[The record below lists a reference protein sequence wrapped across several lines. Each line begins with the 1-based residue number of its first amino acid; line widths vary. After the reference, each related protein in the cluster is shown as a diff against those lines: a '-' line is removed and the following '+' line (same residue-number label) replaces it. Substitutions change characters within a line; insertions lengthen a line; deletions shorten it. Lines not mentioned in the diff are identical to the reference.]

1 MIRSLVATCLLLL
14 GAHSVT
20 AQTPGSDLEIIIDE
34 GAVGA
39 IEIAVA
45 PFGWAGPGRAPV
57 DLAQVVMNDLRRS
70 GVFLPMARAELP
82 ERPVGDRDINFP
94 LWRRTTSYLVVGNV
108 LPGAKGRY
116 IVQFRLFDVL
126 KRDERLGLGG
136 TQLTGLQFDRSA
148 AELRGTAHD
157 ISDRIYEAITGR
169 PGAFNTRIA
178 YITEHTKRSGK
189 KDYSLKIADS
199 DGFNA
204 ASVLNSVQPI
214 MSPNWSPDGAR
225 LAYVS
230 FEGRRASIFLQDL
243 ATGSRQKLTSFPG
256 INGAPAFSPDGTR
269 MAMTL
274 SKDGNPEVYVIHLRS
289 RNLTRLTNNPAIDT
303 EPAWAPDGRS
313 LVFTSDRS
321 GRPQIYRVSVNG
333 GTAQRLSFQGAYNA
347 GASYSPNGREL
358 AIVHSAGKGYQIALL
373 VLKSGEIRPLTKA
386 RGGIDNDS
394 PSFSPNG
401 AMVLYSTTRGNGT
414 TLAAVTTDGRFP
426 QILPLKSGGL
436 VRDPAWAPSR

>member
-1 MIRSLVATCLLLL
+1 
-14 GAHSVT
+14 
-20 AQTPGSDLEIIIDE
+20 
-34 GAVGA
+34 
-39 IEIAVA
+39 
-45 PFGWAGPGRAPV
+45 
-57 DLAQVVMNDLRRS
+57 
-70 GVFLPMARAELP
+70 
-82 ERPVGDRDINFP
+82 
-94 LWRRTTSYLVVGNV
+94 
-108 LPGAKGRY
+108 
-116 IVQFRLFDVL
+116 
-126 KRDERLGLGG
+126 
-136 TQLTGLQFDRSA
+136 
-148 AELRGTAHD
+148 
-157 ISDRIYEAITGR
+157 
-169 PGAFNTRIA
+169 
-178 YITEHTKRSGK
+178 
-189 KDYSLKIADS
+189 
-199 DGFNA
+199 
-204 ASVLNSVQPI
+204 
-214 MSPNWSPDGAR
+214 
-225 LAYVS
+225 
-230 FEGRRASIFLQDL
+230 
-243 ATGSRQKLTSFPG
+243 
-256 INGAPAFSPDGTR
+256 